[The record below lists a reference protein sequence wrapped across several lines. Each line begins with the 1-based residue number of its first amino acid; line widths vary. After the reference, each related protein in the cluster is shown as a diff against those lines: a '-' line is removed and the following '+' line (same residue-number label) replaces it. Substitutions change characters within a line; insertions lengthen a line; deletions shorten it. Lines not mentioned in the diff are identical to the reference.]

1 MRRRGF
7 NGNVRRR
14 GPGPRRAAGP
24 SDTARGSGAPRDFRA
39 AAAPA
44 TPTTY
49 ASLDGGVIA
58 SSLILVSIGIVM
70 VYSTTAPLSIGRTLP
85 SHFVRHLCVA
95 ALAFA
100 IAALALR
107 VPLAFWRRV
116 ALPLWGFSVLL
127 LFLTLLIG
135 DSANG
140 AQRWLRVPHAGISF
154 QPVELAKWA
163 TLMVV
168 ASALAPLSE
177 RAMAGW
183 PPVRAAL
190 VFTLPAI
197 VPLLLQP
204 DFGNAMVLIAL
215 VGLLLFCAGI
225 PLRFLIA
232 PAALSIAGAAL
243 YVMFRPYALAR
254 VRGFLD
260 PWRHSQAEGFQLV
273 QSFVAFGRGELFG
286 VGIGDG
292 RQKLFYLPEA
302 HTDFIL
308 SVVAEELGLA
318 GVLLV
323 LGAFAAFIVAGAR
336 IARRARDP
344 FALLTAFGM
353 TALVALPAI
362 VNAAVVMG
370 LAPTKGFT
378 LPFLSYGG
386 NSLLVCAL
394 AVGILLRLGACE
406 AAPEARRI
414 GAAAARPW
422 PG

>member
-14 GPGPRRAAGP
+14 GPGARRVGGPGASDRRAGAG
-24 SDTARGSGAPRDFRA
+24 RHFRP

-44 TPTTY
+44 
-49 ASLDGGVIA
+49 ASASRAPLDGGVIA
-58 SSLILVSIGIVM
+58 SSTLLVSLGSVM
-70 VYSTTAPLSIGRTLP
+70 VYSTTAPLAIGHTLP
-85 SHFVRHLCVA
+85 PHFVRHLFVT
-95 ALAFA
+95 ALALT
-100 IAALALR
+100 IAALAVR
-107 VPLAFWRRV
+107 VPRRLARA

-127 LFLTLLIG
+127 LLRRWSWATPRTAR
-135 DSANG
+135 SAAARAAPASPSSRSSSQNGRPCWWSDALARYRARDGGPAAG
-140 AQRWLRVPHAGISF
+140 AQRPPLRAPPI
-154 QPVELAKWA
+154 LAA
-163 TLMVV
+163 
-168 ASALAPLSE
+168 ASAGLRQ
-177 RAMAGW
+177 RAGAGRAR
-183 PPVRAAL
+183 RAAAL
-190 VFTLPAI
+190 LRRHPDAFHRPA
-197 VPLLLQP
+197 
-204 DFGNAMVLIAL
+204 VLS
-215 VGLLLFCAGI
+215 V
-225 PLRFLIA
+225 
-232 PAALSIAGAAL
+232 AGAAL
-243 YVMFRPYALAR
+243 YVFLRAR
-254 VRGFLD
+254 ARARHLD
-260 PWRHSQAEGFQLV
+260 PGTRRPRASRAVLRH
-273 QSFVAFGRGELFG
+273 FGRGELLG
-286 VGIGDG
+286 VGLGDG

-318 GVLLV
+318 GVLVV

-394 AVGILLRLGACE
+394 AVGILLRLGSVE

-414 GAAAARPW
+414 GAAASRSW
-422 PG
+422 TG